1 MVNKLFIII
10 LYRDFAR
17 EQISYVGLFPNK
29 QEILNRIPIL
39 SYNDLI
45 YKEKKYKTPK
55 ALFTCLEVPMEKK
68 HFFNTYHLTNDMRF
82 TRQKLPA

>member
-55 ALFTCLEVPMEKK
+55 AAFYMFRSADGEKT
-68 HFFNTYHLTNDMRF
+68 FF
-82 TRQKLPA
+82 